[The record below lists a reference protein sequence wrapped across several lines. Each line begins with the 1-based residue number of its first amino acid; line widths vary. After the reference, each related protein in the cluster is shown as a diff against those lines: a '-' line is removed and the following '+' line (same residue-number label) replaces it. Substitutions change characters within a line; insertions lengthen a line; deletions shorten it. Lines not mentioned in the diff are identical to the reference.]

1 LENQAESSNIAAFLA
16 VSCATVMIA
25 QQEYALSMLTEKLRL
40 PMKLLN
46 QYLLLCWFKNNP
58 ADLIPSKAFMWKT
71 VAFYLV
77 SGIIVEG
84 LIADPAD
91 GTLEVS
97 LRTVMAFSSIAV
109 FLLVSRK
116 WQYFSQ
122 LFTAIFVCENFI
134 MTLAIA
140 AEALDFWMVMSKE
153 EYREEISISLAV
165 LLVGWYLAIVS
176 YIFRQFF
183 SYKMSVS
190 IIFAFS
196 YFILTYGV
204 PMLVMDI

>member
-1 LENQAESSNIAAFLA
+1 
-16 VSCATVMIA
+16 M
-25 QQEYALSMLTEKLRL
+25 
-40 PMKLLN
+40 
-46 QYLLLCWFKNNP
+46 
-58 ADLIPSKAFMWKT
+58 
-71 VAFYLV
+71 FYLI

-97 LRTVMAFSSIAV
+97 LRTIMAFSSIAI
-109 FLLVSRK
+109 FLLVSKK
-116 WQYFSQ
+116 WQNFYQ

-140 AEALDFWMVMSKE
+140 AEALDFWMVMSKQE
-153 EYREEISISLAV
+153 LREEISIGLAIF
-165 LLVGWYLAIVS
+165 LVTWYLSIVS

-183 SYKMSVS
+183 SYKMSASV
-190 IIFAFS
+190 IFAFG
-196 YFILTYGV
+196 YFILTYGI

>member
-1 LENQAESSNIAAFLA
+1 MSLLIK
-16 VSCATVMIA
+16 
-25 QQEYALSMLTEKLRL
+25 YLS
-40 PMKLLN
+40 
-46 QYLLLCWFKNNP
+46 LCWFRNNP
-58 ADLIPSKAFMWKT
+58 VDLIPTKSFMWKT
-71 VAFYLV
+71 VVFYLV

-91 GTLEVS
+91 GTLEVL
-97 LRTVMAFSSIAV
+97 LRTIMAFSSVAT
-109 FLLVSRK
+109 LVLVLKK
-116 WQYFSQ
+116 WQYFNQ

-140 AEALDFWMVMSKE
+140 AEALDFVMVMNKE

-176 YIFRQFF
+176 YILRQLFA
-183 SYKMSVS
+183 YKMSVS
-190 IIFAFS
+190 IILAVS
-196 YFILTYGV
+196 YFVATYGI